1 MSNKNQEVKEVTMDE
16 LERFDDEIVETEETE
31 MNDKVSVVTKI
42 KAAAEKHPKI
52 AKAAKVAGVAVLG
65 VVAGALGYKKLT
77 NKDKDYVDVDFID
90 THVDDS
96 EEHGETST
104 EESND
109 TTVDQN

>member
-1 MSNKNQEVKEVTMDE
+1 MSNKNLVEEVA
-16 LERFDDEIVETEETE
+16 TEEIEATE
-31 MNDKVSVVTKI
+31 VAEMEETKMNDKVSVVAKI

-77 NKDKDYVDVDFID
+77 NKDYVDVDFID
-90 THVDDS
+90 APVDNS
-96 EEHGETST
+96 EDHEETST

>member
-1 MSNKNQEVKEVTMDE
+1 MSNKNQEVKKVTMDE
-16 LERFDDEIVETEETE
+16 LERWDDEIVETEETE
-31 MNDKVSVVTKI
+31 MKDKVSVVAKI

-77 NKDKDYVDVDFID
+77 NKDYVDVDFID
-90 THVDDS
+90 APVDNS
-96 EEHGETST
+96 EDHEETST
-104 EESND
+104 DESND

>member
-1 MSNKNQEVKEVTMDE
+1 MSNNNQEVKEVTMDE

-31 MNDKVSVVTKI
+31 MKDKVSVVTKI

-77 NKDKDYVDVDFID
+77 NKDYVDVDFID
-90 THVDDS
+90 APVDNS
-96 EEHGETST
+96 EDHEETST

>member
-1 MSNKNQEVKEVTMDE
+1 MSNKNQEVEKVTMDE
-16 LERFDDEIVETEETE
+16 LERWDDEIVETEETE
-31 MNDKVSVVTKI
+31 MNDKVSVVAKI

-77 NKDKDYVDVDFID
+77 NKDYVDVDFID
-90 THVDDS
+90 APVDDS
-96 EEHGETST
+96 EDHGETST

>member
-31 MNDKVSVVTKI
+31 MKDKVSVVTKI

-77 NKDKDYVDVDFID
+77 NKDYVDADFID
-90 THVDDS
+90 TPVDDS

>member
-1 MSNKNQEVKEVTMDE
+1 MSNNNQEVKEVTMDE

-31 MNDKVSVVTKI
+31 MNDKVSVVARI

-77 NKDKDYVDVDFID
+77 NKDYVDVDFID
-90 THVDDS
+90 APVDNS
-96 EEHGETST
+96 EDHEETST

>member
-1 MSNKNQEVKEVTMDE
+1 MSNKNLKPVEEVSTEEIETTEV
-16 LERFDDEIVETEETE
+16 VETEDTKME
-31 MNDKVSVVTKI
+31 DKVSVITKI

-77 NKDKDYVDVDFID
+77 NKDYVDVDFID
-90 THVDDS
+90 APTDDS
-96 EEHGETST
+96 EDYGDTST

>member
-1 MSNKNQEVKEVTMDE
+1 MSNKNQEVDGVTMDE

-31 MNDKVSVVTKI
+31 MKDKVSVVAKI

-77 NKDKDYVDVDFID
+77 NKDYVDVNFID
-90 THVDDS
+90 TPVDDS

>member
-1 MSNKNQEVKEVTMDE
+1 MSNNNQEVKEVTMDE

-31 MNDKVSVVTKI
+31 MNDKVSVVAKI

-52 AKAAKVAGVAVLG
+52 AKEAKVAGVAVLG

-77 NKDKDYVDVDFID
+77 NKDYVDVDFID
-90 THVDDS
+90 APVDNSDDH
-96 EEHGETST
+96 EETST

>member
-1 MSNKNQEVKEVTMDE
+1 MSNNNQEVNHVTMDE
-16 LERFDDEIVETEETE
+16 LERWDDEIVETEETE
-31 MNDKVSVVTKI
+31 MNDKVSVVAKI

-77 NKDKDYVDVDFID
+77 NKDYVDVNFID
-90 THVDDS
+90 TPVDDS